1 MILIFVILLII
12 SGFLSASETSFFN
25 LRKHDKVSDKVK
37 SLLAKPRELLTFILD
52 LIIN

>member
-25 LRKHDKVSDKVK
+25 LGKHDKVSDKVK
-37 SLLAKPRELLTFILD
+37 SLLAKLENF
-52 LIIN
+52 